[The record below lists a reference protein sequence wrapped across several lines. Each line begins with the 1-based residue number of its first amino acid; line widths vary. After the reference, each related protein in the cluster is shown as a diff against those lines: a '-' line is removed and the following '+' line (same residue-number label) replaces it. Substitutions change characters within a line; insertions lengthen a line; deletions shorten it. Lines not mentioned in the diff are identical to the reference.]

1 MTAPPR
7 PTTATAALATVI
19 WAWAAV
25 LYGVALIA
33 EDWVRAPVAVRTVQS
48 AIPTAPYV
56 LGVAWLLAGLL
67 TVFGQ
72 QRGHLRSRNVGL
84 TAVAV
89 MCLAHAGLN
98 VYAIFTDP
106 TAPVGTWVIFAG
118 VALHLLILRYL
129 ETRRVRR
136 DATHH

>member
-1 MTAPPR
+1 MTAPR

-33 EDWVRAPVAVRTVQS
+33 DDWVRAPVAVRTVP
-48 AIPTAPYV
+48 IPAAPYA
-56 LGVAWLLAGLL
+56 LGAAWLVAGVL

-84 TAVAV
+84 IAVAV
-89 MCLAHAGLN
+89 MCLAQAGLN

-106 TAPVGTWVIFAG
+106 TAPVGTWVIFAAI
-118 VALHLLILRYL
+118 ALHLLILRYM